1 MSQTGCQRSSV
12 QYPRKGGHH
21 KNQKAIPYQTNAFL
35 VYGTTKKE
43 NEWLAK
49 AAHTSMDTV
58 MDFSFV
64 WHMNAGC
71 WRCGSWLVD
80 FANWSEP
87 IGLKL
92 SGDERRPQS
101 GIDKS
106 CLEGSSEKYEFGAE
120 VNSHMRQYKVKS
132 NICKNLRIPSA
143 VIK

>member
-1 MSQTGCQRSSV
+1 VGTTKISKRFHTKQT
-12 QYPRKGGHH
+12 H
-21 KNQKAIPYQTNAFL
+21 FF

-49 AAHTSMDTV
+49 AASTSMDTV

-80 FANWSEP
+80 FANWPEP

-120 VNSHMRQYKVKS
+120 VNSHMRRYKVKS